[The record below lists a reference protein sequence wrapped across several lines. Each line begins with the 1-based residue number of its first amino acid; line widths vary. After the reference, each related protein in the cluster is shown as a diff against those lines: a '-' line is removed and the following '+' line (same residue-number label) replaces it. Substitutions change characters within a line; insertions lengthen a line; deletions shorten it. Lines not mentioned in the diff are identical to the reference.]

1 MPNTNNEYY
10 NYQFG
15 KRRRSWLTRFQRLNR
30 VAVADK
36 WFRFQRLVSDVIS
49 RKAHEIVGDDIVT
62 TGNEESC
69 PRRYR
74 NFMSKTS
81 PPKLSRSLL
90 NR

>member
-15 KRRRSWLTRFQRLNR
+15 KTRRRWLTRFQRLNR
-30 VAVADK
+30 VAVAGK

-49 RKAHEIVGDDIVT
+49 RKAREIVGDDIVT
-62 TGNEESC
+62 AGNEESC

-74 NFMSKTS
+74 NFIYYIS
-81 PPKLSRSLL
+81 
-90 NR
+90 